1 MLIQLGENNKTEGL
15 EESVM
20 TQWIPN
26 RDYSFKDTNDACVQ
40 LATSL
45 LESYSLTRGCLR
57 ILGKKLQDQLV
68 FGFFDV
74 GTDIIL
80 QGESGRDVFMLCSGQ
95 IDVLVENQI
104 VVEMPS
110 PTLVGDKGIVS
121 LNSQRAATI
130 RISGDGPALVLKIP
144 MESFIRDFQNK
155 KIPDLSF
162 SQEQGIFESV
172 YEAVQQRLFEFIYL
186 QKSLWEKVT
195 NMSRQLNEQ
204 ILAKQLDNKKN
215 PGWSAEVWQVV
226 QNHLKVKYNIAWPAN
241 IPINEKTLYAFLRR
255 ILDRKYSD
263 TSKPDAITKKTL
275 EWRSILSNI
284 SSRVLKSLPDK
295 AKPIP
300 PLDLE
305 LFNPNIYRMR
315 ITGLLNQLQNRY
327 EKKNT
332 EHEEGLKKQPT
343 EAFFGKGDRS
353 NEFNLSKYLD
363 YFETYYQLKNSKRL
377 MAQVAQKCA
386 LIAAECENSF
396 NSSVVKMQNFIEQV
410 KTRNLSLDETATES
424 KSDPSVV
431 QSWIATLARGIQH
444 FQNTSNT
451 VQGQSLG
458 VISFNPKTVPN
469 FNALLKSHK
478 VKFTRDQISQA
489 YTNLV
494 NNLAFQS
501 EYLTTEVLHRT
512 FHLSAMERGDFIPEE
527 EILKNFWFP
536 LSDKV
541 SLNVGGFQLANL
553 KSCMLT
559 GKQFLMSNVKKEN
572 KSNDEKYSISSEKE
586 TLFFVLP
593 PDKIP
598 WFVQNNPEPEVLVEE
613 YLPLMQWFIDKCLEQ
628 FSYLV
633 DCRDRVV
640 NEWTEI
646 RNSLIRS
653 NKIELFEKKALK
665 LPKDDLKRIISW
677 LNRALNI
684 SLNPSEEI
692 VSSQLSKKIY
702 NAFLHSTK
710 TENPGLSIEQC
721 GNQAYTKWRNL
732 LYDIVGQIPALNRI
746 VKKIPGRASR
756 PAFNILA
763 KQLTPLLSPLMKDTW
778 EKRNPITSGT
788 PNLNLLA
795 VLHPER
801 HKNSHAVI
809 QLFERI
815 VQVFASNTEILIQE
829 IKGHKDTLSQLYDQQ
844 SNADISTTTGS
855 SQVDIIKE
863 SSLLLVTSLKNLSQ
877 S

>member
-1 MLIQLGENNKTEGL
+1 MA
-15 EESVM
+15 
-20 TQWIPN
+20 QWIPN
-26 RDYSFKDTNDACVQ
+26 HNYSFKHTNDACVQ

-45 LESYSLTRGCLR
+45 LESYSLTGGCLR
-57 ILGKKLQDQLV
+57 ILGKKLQDQLA

-74 GTDIIL
+74 GSDIIL

-95 IDVLVENQI
+95 IDVLVDNQV

-130 RISGDGPALVLKIP
+130 RISGTGPALVIKIP
-144 MESFIRDFQNK
+144 MESFIRDFKNK
-155 KIPDLSF
+155 KIPDVSF

-172 YEAVQQRLFEFIYL
+172 FEAVQQRLFEFIYL

-204 ILAKQLDNKKN
+204 ILAKQLDNQKN
-215 PGWSAEVWQVV
+215 PGWGDEVWQVV
-226 QNHLKVKYNIAWPAN
+226 QNHLKVKYNISWPTN

-255 ILDRKYSD
+255 ILDRKYPD
-263 TSKPDAITKKTL
+263 TSKPDAITKKTT

-300 PLDLE
+300 PLELE

-327 EKKNT
+327 EKKKT
-332 EHEEGLKKQPT
+332 EQEEGLKKPA

-353 NEFNLSKYLD
+353 NEFNLSKYLG

-396 NSSVVKMQNFIEQV
+396 NASVVKMQNFIEQV
-410 KTRNLSLDETATES
+410 KTRNLSLDETTAES
-424 KSDPSVV
+424 EIDPAIV
-431 QSWIATLARGIQH
+431 QTWIATLARGIQH
-444 FQNTSNT
+444 FQNTTNT
-451 VQGQSLG
+451 IQGQALG
-458 VISFNPKTVPN
+458 VINFNPKTVPN

-478 VKFTRDQISQA
+478 VKFTRDQINQTYNS
-489 YTNLV
+489 LV
-494 NNLAFQS
+494 NSLEFQS
-501 EYLTTEVLHRT
+501 EYLTTEILHRS
-512 FHLSAMERGDFIPEE
+512 FHLCAMDRGDIIPED
-527 EILKNFWFP
+527 EILNNFWFP

-541 SLNVGGFQLANL
+541 SLNVSGFQLANL
-553 KSCMLT
+553 KSCMLI
-559 GKQFLMSNVKKEN
+559 GKQFLMGASKEER
-572 KSNDEKYSISSEKE
+572 KASDEKYTISSEKQ

-598 WFVQNNPEPEVLVEE
+598 WFAQKKPEPEVLIDE
-613 YLPLMQWFIDKCLEQ
+613 YLPLMQWFTDKCLEQ
-628 FSYLV
+628 FSFLV
-633 DCRDRVV
+633 GCRDRVV

-653 NKIELFEKKALK
+653 NKIELFEKKPLK
-665 LPKDDLKRIISW
+665 LPKDDLQRIVSW
-677 LNRALNI
+677 LNRTLNI

-692 VSSQLSKKIY
+692 LSSQLSKKIY
-702 NAFLHSTK
+702 NTFLRSTK
-710 TENPGLSIEQC
+710 TENPELSIEQC

-732 LYDIVGQIPALNRI
+732 LYDVVGQIPALNKI
-746 VKKIPGRASR
+746 VKKVPGRASR
-756 PAFNILA
+756 PALNILA

-788 PNLNLLA
+788 PSLNLLA
-795 VLHPER
+795 VLHPDR
-801 HKNSHAVI
+801 HANSFAVI
-809 QLFERI
+809 QLFEKI
-815 VQVFASNTEILIQE
+815 VQVFTSNTEILIQE
-829 IKGHKDTLSQLYDQQ
+829 IKGHKETLSQLYDQQ
-844 SNADISTTTGS
+844 SNADISTTQGS

-863 SSLLLVTSLKNLSQ
+863 SSLQLVTTLENLSR